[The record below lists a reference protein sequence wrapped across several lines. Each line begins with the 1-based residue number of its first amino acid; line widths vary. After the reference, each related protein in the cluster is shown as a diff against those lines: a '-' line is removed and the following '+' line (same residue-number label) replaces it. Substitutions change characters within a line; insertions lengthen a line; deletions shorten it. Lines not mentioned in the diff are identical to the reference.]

1 MYLILIIALFI
12 FIALFIL
19 LKSKKFKYGSFVVI
33 TGSVKT
39 GKTQLSLH
47 LAFKEFKKRLFK
59 YKICKCILKKADL
72 ECPLFYS
79 NIPLNLK
86 KYNSYL
92 CIINNDLLKRQMR
105 FNYKSVVFLDE
116 ISLVADSMNGLGRS
130 ESDILTSSR
139 LTLFCKLSAHMT
151 RGGIIFC
158 NTQNQSD
165 LHYSFKKCMNN
176 YLYIHSQFKIPFFC
190 ILRVQEFAY
199 SYDNNLINNNSS
211 DLEDN
216 LKWLIVPKSIWKKY
230 DRYCYSVLTD
240 NKRIKNDIYVQ
251 KNNLKTNF
259 VASVDK
265 SLLERAK
272 EGIYEEKK

>member
-1 MYLILIIALFI
+1 MFIFLFI
-12 FIALFIL
+12 ILFIL
-19 LKSKKFKYGSFVVI
+19 IFVFIYLKTKKLKYGSFVVI

-39 GKTQLSLH
+39 GKTQLSLY
-47 LAFKEFKKRLFK
+47 LALKEFKKRLFR
-59 YKICKCILKKADL
+59 YKLSKCILQKRDI

-86 KYNSYL
+86 KYNDYL
-92 CIINNDLLKRQMR
+92 CIINDDLLKRQMR
-105 FNYKSVVFLDE
+105 FNYKSVIFIDE
-116 ISLVADSMNGLGRS
+116 ISLVADSMNGLGKS
-130 ESDILTSSR
+130 ESDILISSR

-165 LHYSFKKCMNN
+165 LHFSFKKCMNN
-176 YLYIHSQFKIPFFC
+176 YLYIHSQFKIPFFSVM
-190 ILRVQEFAY
+190 RVQEFAY
-199 SYDNNLINNNSS
+199 SYDNSIINNNAS

-230 DRYCYSVLTD
+230 DRYCYSILTD
-240 NKRIKNDIYVQ
+240 NKNVKNDIFIQ
-251 KNNLKTNF
+251 NGSLKTNY
-259 VASVDK
+259 VASVEK

-272 EGIYEEKK
+272 EGIYEKE